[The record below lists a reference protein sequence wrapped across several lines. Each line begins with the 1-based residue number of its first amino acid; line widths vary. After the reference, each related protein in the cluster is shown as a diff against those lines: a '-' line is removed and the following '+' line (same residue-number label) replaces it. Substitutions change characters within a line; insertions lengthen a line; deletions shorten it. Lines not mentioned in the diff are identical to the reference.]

1 MDCKQF
7 ERLIPDFIQQE
18 MDYRTLNKFIK
29 HIENCPKCKEEL
41 VIQFLIAEGM
51 VRLEEGSAFDLNK
64 ELELRIQESKRKIKS
79 HNRFVGLSILLEL
92 IIIFVIVAVIVWI
105 LVL

>member
-7 ERLIPDFIQQE
+7 EHLISDFIQQE
-18 MDYRTLNKFIK
+18 MDYRTLSKFIN

-41 VIQFLIAEGM
+41 VIQFLITEGM

-64 ELELRIQESKRKIKS
+64 ELELRIQESTRKIKS

-92 IIIFVIVAVIVWI
+92 SIIFAIVAVIVWI